1 MIAPAG
7 TYSVARDDLY
17 LRELLFEFV
26 SPPPTLAPS
35 TSHVLGGPSPNA
47 PTSSADLM
55 VMGFPQLVQATYP
68 AICSCHH
75 KLKSTGY
82 SCPRCKSRICD
93 VPTECKVCG
102 LTVVNAP
109 QLARSYR
116 HLFPVGLRPV
126 SLCPFGADPPSL
138 LRCPTIP
145 SSPSRAPPT
154 HQHATPA
161 PSPSPSNLSLRPTCP
176 PISHRLDGT
185 SAPSAVSSSAWSA
198 ISSFTTLWVSARVAV
213 DQAGRNGG
221 AERGQNEVGQ
231 CKTAC

>member
-1 MIAPAG
+1 MSGHCYSDQRCACRLDLGGIVELTQVCSAG

-35 TSHVLGGPSPNA
+35 TSHVLGGPSPSA

-75 KLKSTGY
+75 KLKSSGY
-82 SCPRCKSRICD
+82 SCPRCRSRICD

-116 HLFPVGLRPV
+116 HLFPVRPLYLPLLLLPLTLSLAGLQ
-126 SLCPFGADPPSL
+126 L
-138 LRCPTIP
+138 LSTLHAQRT
-145 SSPSRAPPT
+145 SS
-154 HQHATPA
+154 
-161 PSPSPSNLSLRPTCP
+161 SNLSLVRL
-176 PISHRLDGT
+176 PIPARTPHVGQ
-185 SAPSAVSSSAWSA
+185 SARRHLTVGPIRVSQVHSAV
-198 ISSFTTLWVSARVAV
+198 LLGVR
-213 DQAGRNGG
+213 
-221 AERGQNEVGQ
+221 
-231 CKTAC
+231 